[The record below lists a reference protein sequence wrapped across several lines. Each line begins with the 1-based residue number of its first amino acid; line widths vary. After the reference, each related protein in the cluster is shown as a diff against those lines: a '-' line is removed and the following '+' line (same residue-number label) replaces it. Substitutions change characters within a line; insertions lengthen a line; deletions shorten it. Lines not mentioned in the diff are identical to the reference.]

1 MPTLEQLDAAMS
13 RPWLQ
18 VPAVQQLGGGHI
30 SLIDHGRPARVIGAD
45 AAVYQLRQS
54 NGKVLAL
61 RCPLNDTFSEAHG
74 VHYRALTVG
83 GELERL
89 GLAAGWLVGD
99 LRYFEE
105 GLMVPRR
112 AFRSSGH
119 PVIAMEWIEG
129 LTLLDTVQEACSTGH
144 HQALA
149 TLAREWL
156 SLVTGIGEAGFTHG
170 DLSAENAIVRRD
182 GRITL
187 VDYDT
192 CAWPGS
198 APVPT
203 PPGTPGFVHPR
214 ANERTPAAS
223 KDAFAAL
230 IVYVSLRAL
239 AVHPRTWE
247 RARAQP
253 GRTGQELLFNTRELA
268 DLQVSPIF
276 AELFH
281 LEDQRIHPLLSA
293 LSGVCTGAPDAVP
306 PLELLAGR
314 ASEESDRTRKVDLKR
329 ARVIWANE
337 GIARPGHGKGNER
350 RSNQPPA
357 APALA
362 SIPAREDRRAAL
374 VQRLYQA
381 VAVEDAEVVAE
392 VWPELRGDP
401 RISAIAILVA
411 DILQRRFGQIIAE
424 ALRRGDDKTI
434 VASVQEAQDAGVAV
448 TVSTR
453 RAARAAARRIRLRER
468 LAAAI
473 EADDVM
479 TLVALARWPRL
490 EEIQPLD
497 PRTSDALE
505 RAVAWMELDRALKAA
520 DDAAIARALESGA
533 TLDDSRLDDA
543 ARARIDLA
551 VRRTEWLGTVRSAL
565 RSRDV
570 KVLEAALQDVPTD
583 VRDRLSQV
591 ERSRM
596 ERLIERE
603 RSVRRL
609 HRALADRSDEAI
621 LDAVTT
627 VMASGAP
634 LPGSIDWEEVRGVV
648 DRTSLFE
655 AVREAAG
662 TSPPD
667 HARLA
672 RLLPAA
678 RLLSREFPVLAADL
692 DIDELERCV
701 LRASHLRRVLE
712 ALAGGN
718 DEAIVAAAL
727 PDAFGAMG
735 SLNAQ
740 QRARV
745 EVAVARVGRR

>member
-18 VPAVQQLGGGHI
+18 VPAVQQLGGGHL
-30 SLIDHGRPARVIGAD
+30 SLIDHGRPARVVGAD

-61 RCPLNDTFSEAHG
+61 RCPLSDTFNEVHG

-83 GELERL
+83 GALERL
-89 GLAAGWLVGD
+89 GLEPGWLAGD
-99 LRYFEE
+99 LRYFGE

-112 AFRSSGH
+112 EFRSSGH

-144 HQALA
+144 HQSLA

-156 SLVTGIGEAGFTHG
+156 SLVTGIGAAGFAHG
-170 DLSAENAIVRRD
+170 DLSAENAIVRRG

-192 CAWPGS
+192 CTWPDS
-198 APVPT
+198 APASPSL
-203 PPGTPGFVHPR
+203 GTPGFVHPR
-214 ANERTPAAS
+214 VNGRTRTAS

-230 IVYVSLRAL
+230 IVYVSLQAL
-239 AVHPRTWE
+239 AVHPGIWE

-253 GRTGQELLFNTRELA
+253 GRTGQELLFSTRELA
-268 DLQVSPIF
+268 DLQASPVF

-281 LEDQRIHPLLSA
+281 LEDQRIQSLLTA
-293 LSGVCTGAPDAVP
+293 LVEVCANTPDAVP
-306 PLELLAGR
+306 PLEVLAGR
-314 ASEESDRTRKVDLKR
+314 ASEEPARTRRVELNR
-329 ARVIWANE
+329 APVAPADG
-337 GIARPGHGKGNER
+337 GIARAGRGEGNGR
-350 RSNQPPA
+350 QSNQPPP
-357 APALA
+357 APVLV
-362 SIPAREDRRAAL
+362 SIPAREHRRAGL
-374 VQRLYQA
+374 VHRLYEA
-381 VAVEDAEVVAE
+381 VAAEDAEAVAE

-424 ALRRGDDKTI
+424 ALRRGDDETI
-434 VASVQEAQDAGVAV
+434 VTSVQEAQHAGVAV

-453 RAARAAARRIRLRER
+453 CAARAAARRIRLRER
-468 LAAAI
+468 LAAAT
-473 EADDVM
+473 EANDPT
-479 TLVALARWPRL
+479 TLMALARWLQL

-497 PRTSDALE
+497 LRTSHALE
-505 RAVAWMELDRALKAA
+505 RAAGWMELDRALKAG
-520 DDAAIARALESGA
+520 DDAAIARALESVA
-533 TLDDSRLDDA
+533 TLDDPRLDDA
-543 ARARIDLA
+543 ARSRIDLA

-570 KVLEAALQDVPTD
+570 KALEAALQDVPAGA
-583 VRDRLSQV
+583 RDRLSQV
-591 ERSRM
+591 EHSRV
-596 ERLIERE
+596 ERMIERE
-603 RSVRRL
+603 RAVRRL
-609 HRALADRSDEAI
+609 HQALADRSDEAI

-634 LPGSIDWEEVRGVV
+634 LPGSIDWEEVRGIV
-648 DRTSLFE
+648 DRMSLFE

-667 HARLA
+667 DARLA

-678 RLLSREFPVLAADL
+678 RVVSREFPALAADL
-692 DIDELERCV
+692 DMDELERRV
-701 LRASHLRRVLE
+701 LCASHLTRVRE

-745 EVAVARVGRR
+745 EAAVARVGKR